1 VERTD
6 VDFSFDPSCRWCWI
20 TSRWLR
26 EVAPSRIGTLR
37 FRPFSLYF
45 KNYVME
51 GGHRNEE
58 WRAASFHHHQALRVI
73 EAARAELGE
82 EVVDELYLE
91 YGRRFHH
98 DRERPVELGDWV
110 GEVGLAPAFL
120 DAAEDEAWDVP
131 IREAM
136 EEAMEVVGYDVGVPL
151 IVFDGSQGF
160 FGPVVSPAPTGEDA
174 LRLFD
179 HVAWLA
185 AHPGFQELKRIVRGR
200 PDVGE
205 RP

>member
-1 VERTD
+1 MPD
-6 VDFSFDPSCRWCWI
+6 VDFYFDPSCRWCWI

-26 EVAPSRIGTLR
+26 EVAPERVGTLR
-37 FRPFSLYF
+37 FRPFSLF
-45 KNYVME
+45 LKNYVMD
-51 GGHRNEE
+51 GGDGAEE
-58 WRAASFHHHQALRVI
+58 WREHSFHHHQALRVI

-82 EVVDELYLE
+82 GVVDELYLE

-98 DRERPVELGDWV
+98 DRERPVELGEWI
-110 GEVGLAPAFL
+110 GAVGLNPAFL
-120 DAAEDEAWDVP
+120 DAAEDEVWDVP

-136 EEAMEVVGYDVGVPL
+136 EEAMTIVGYDIGVPL
-151 IVFDGSQGF
+151 IVFDGTHGF

-185 AHPGFQELKRIVRGR
+185 ANPGFHELKRIVRGR